1 MKMLSGKLWAY
12 LVGGAVGAFV
22 LSASGGAWSA
32 DDFANPSTP
41 PAETTPPAGPQ
52 KATAPPAQPEAPPAG
67 ATEQGQPPTGTIEQG
82 QPPAG
87 TTERGQPPAAGTG
100 AVESASITTE
110 SSDTVTAID
119 HSARRVTL
127 KDPAGEKS
135 VVSVPKDLAAFDKL
149 KVGDRIDID
158 YYQSVALSI
167 DPPGTK
173 TGATETM
180 GRVAT
185 GEGAEAMGKALTVS
199 AKVVNVD
206 AEANEVTF
214 KGPHGM
220 NRTVKVQ
227 DPDLQKK
234 LPDMKA
240 GDAVQ
245 LTFTEAT
252 AAAIRPPAAGK

>member
-1 MKMLSGKLWAY
+1 LLLSLG
-12 LVGGAVGAFV
+12 
-22 LSASGGAWSA
+22 GGAWSA

-41 PAETTPPAGPQ
+41 TPAEATPPAAPQ
-52 KATAPPAQPEAPPAG
+52 QATP
-67 ATEQGQPPTGTIEQG
+67 PPTQPGT
-82 QPPAG
+82 PPAG
-87 TTERGQPPAAGTG
+87 TTEQGTPPAGAEQAQPPAGSTGT
-100 AVESASITTE
+100 VDSASITTE
-110 SSDTVTAID
+110 SSETVTAID
-119 HSARRVTL
+119 HGARRVTV
-127 KDPAGEKS
+127 KDPAGEKN
-135 VVSVPKDLAAFDKL
+135 VISVPKDVAAFDNL

-173 TGATETM
+173 AGATETM
-180 GRVAT
+180 GRVST
-185 GEGAEAMGKALTVS
+185 GHGAEAMGAALTVS

-220 NRTVKVQ
+220 NKTVKVQ

-234 LPDMKA
+234 LPDLKA

-252 AAAIRPPAAGK
+252 AAAIRPAAAGK